1 VMRQPM
7 KIPMRLD
14 GEYEH
19 KNPTSEYVKS
29 VPQVVDGSEIVLQT
43 KGGSE
48 GPVEQRLKIVDDKLI
63 HTMSMLDKD
72 ITAVRTYARKIM
84 NFDDDNVMTHGALL
98 EIRHHEEQEKTNIIF
113 GAVCFILLVVLAC
126 RLGRKQKSYSPLP
139 DVDIQ
144 KIIV

>member
-1 VMRQPM
+1 MLYTAFGKRMTPDVEYVKLEDNSYLAKIHLSVMPKPL

-29 VPQVVDGSEIVLQT
+29 VPEVVEGGNEIILHT

-72 ITAVRTYARKIM
+72 ITAVRTYARK
-84 NFDDDNVMTHGALL
+84 NTTSDDQL
-98 EIRHHEEQEKTNIIF
+98 
-113 GAVCFILLVVLAC
+113 
-126 RLGRKQKSYSPLP
+126 
-139 DVDIQ
+139 
-144 KIIV
+144 